1 MIVSWLSAHNS
12 LSLLS
17 PLFSAESATFSMS
30 RNTNLAVYWGQD
42 SYGVTNPNDTANWQ
56 QPISYYCNDDT
67 IDTFPIAS
75 LNKFFGTGGLP
86 SINLGN
92 SCSNTAFNGTSMP
105 NCTLLGPDIEA
116 CQAAGKIVTISLGGA
131 DGSVGF
137 LNDSQ
142 AEAFA
147 QTVWDLFLE
156 GNSPDRPFGSAVLDG
171 VDLDIESG
179 NQTGYATF
187 VTSLRALM
195 DKGNKQYYI
204 TAAPQC
210 PYPDTYMSTALSTV
224 AFDAVY
230 VQFYNNYCDL
240 TNYSNPNAWDFGT
253 WDNWAKTVSPNPDVK
268 VYLGAPAS
276 SSAATYGYVNA
287 STLATIIQQTQRQ
300 YSSFGGVMLW
310 DASTAYAN
318 SRYDLAVK
326 NALTAGGTAV
336 ATSMSTGTSAATTT
350 TANTTARA
358 TTTATSTVC
367 FGVSAWSRTIAYW
380 GGDQVTYNGQLW
392 SAKWW
397 TYDDVPGGQAGV
409 WIDTATC

>member
-1 MIVSWLSAHNS
+1 MY
-12 LSLLS
+12 
-17 PLFSAESATFSMS
+17 FS
-30 RNTNLAVYWGQD
+30 YWGQD
-42 SYGVTNPNDTANWQ
+42 SYGVNNPNDTANWQ

-67 IDTFPIAS
+67 IDILPIAS
-75 LNKFFGTGGLP
+75 LNKFFSTGGLP

-92 SCSNTAFNGTSMP
+92 SCSNVSFSGSSMP

-116 CQAAGKIVTISLGGA
+116 CQAAGKIITISLGGA

-137 LNDSQ
+137 ANDSQ

-156 GNSPDRPFGSAVLDG
+156 GSSPDRPFGSAVLDG

-195 DKGNKQYYI
+195 DKGSKQYYI

-210 PYPDTYMSTALSTV
+210 PYPDTYMSTALGTV
-224 AFDAVY
+224 GFDAVY
-230 VQFYNNYCDL
+230 VQFYNNYCAL
-240 TNYSNPNAWDFGT
+240 TNYTNPNAWDFGT

-268 VYLGAPAS
+268 VFLGAPAS
-276 SSAATYGYVNA
+276 SSSATYGYVNA
-287 STLATIIQQTQRQ
+287 SMFATIIQQMQRQ

-318 SRYDLAVK
+318 SRYDVAAK
-326 NALTAGGTAV
+326 NALTAGGTVV

-350 TANTTARA
+350 TANTSAA
-358 TTTATSTVC
+358 TTSTTNTTAH
-367 FGVSAWSRTIAYW
+367 
-380 GGDQVTYNGQLW
+380 QVTYNGQLW

-397 TYDDVPGGQAGV
+397 TYDDVPGGELTSHV
-409 WIDTATC
+409 NIPWTRC

>member
-1 MIVSWLSAHNS
+1 MY
-12 LSLLS
+12 
-17 PLFSAESATFSMS
+17 FS
-30 RNTNLAVYWGQD
+30 YWGQD
-42 SYGVTNPNDTANWQ
+42 SYGVNNPNDTANWQ

-67 IDTFPIAS
+67 IDILPIAS
-75 LNKFFGTGGLP
+75 LSKFFSTGGLP

-92 SCSNTAFNGTSMP
+92 SCSNDSFSGTSMP

-137 LNDSQ
+137 ANDSQ

-156 GNSPDRPFGSAVLDG
+156 GSSPDRPFGSVVLDG

-195 DKGNKQYYI
+195 DKGSKQYYI

-224 AFDAVY
+224 GFDAVY
-230 VQFYNNYCDL
+230 VQFYNNYCGL

-268 VYLGAPAS
+268 VFLGAPAS
-276 SSAATYGYVNA
+276 SSSATYGYVNA
-287 STLATIIQQTQRQ
+287 SMFAAVIQQMQRQ

-318 SRYDLAVK
+318 SRYDLAAK
-326 NALTAGGTAV
+326 NALTAGGTVV
-336 ATSMSTGTSAATTT
+336 ATSMSTGTSAATATTADTSAATT
-350 TANTTARA
+350 TTTNATARA
-358 TTTATSTVC
+358 TTTATATGTLC
-367 FGVSAWSRTIAYW
+367 FGVSAWSRTMAYW

-409 WIDTATC
+409 WVDTASC